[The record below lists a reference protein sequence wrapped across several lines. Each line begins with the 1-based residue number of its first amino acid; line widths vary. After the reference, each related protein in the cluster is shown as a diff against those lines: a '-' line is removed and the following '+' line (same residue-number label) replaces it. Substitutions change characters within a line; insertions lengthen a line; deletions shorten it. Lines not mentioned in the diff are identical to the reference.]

1 MVIMFSK
8 TKVRVNGDTL
18 IIDRNLWPE
27 EVVQGYAN
35 VTVFLDEKGRIVAIQ
50 IDFIKYG
57 YMSEEYISEEYIERN
72 RNLLKK
78 ARW

>member
-1 MVIMFSK
+1 MTIFSK
-8 TKVRVNGDTL
+8 TKVRVNGDTI

-27 EVVQGYAN
+27 EVVQGYAK
-35 VTVFLDEKGRIVAIQ
+35 VAIFLDEKGRIATIQ
-50 IDFIKYG
+50 INFTKYG
-57 YMSEEYISEEYIERN
+57 YMSEDYVSEEYIEKK

>member
-1 MVIMFSK
+1 MFSK
-8 TKVRVNGDTL
+8 VKVRVNGDTL

-35 VTVFLDEKGRIVAIQ
+35 VEIFLDEKGRISAIK

-57 YMSEEYISEEYIERN
+57 YMSEDYMSKEYIERK